1 MGHQDLHGDPMQQ
14 RIDQLE
20 SLVKRLIAQSQEI
33 PPNNMVCNQESPNPG
48 TRFVTPAVAPDASD
62 VASGAGITVIDGVY
76 SVYKGE
82 DDWYD
87 VLQEVRYFAFLLCSS
102 FLSFV

>member
-1 MGHQDLHGDPMQQ
+1 MQQ

-20 SLVKRLIAQSQEI
+20 GLVKKLIARRQDI
-33 PPNNMVCNQESPNPG
+33 PANSMVFHQDNPKPG
-48 TRFVTPAVAPDASD
+48 TGFVMTA
-62 VASGAGITVIDGVY
+62 VASGTGTTVIDGGY

-87 VLQEVRYFAFLLCSS
+87 VLQEVSCFSFLLCSS
-102 FLSFV
+102 FLSCV